1 MVDARLESKV
11 DEHDRMLIEMQTI
24 LKGMAE
30 SQNKMAENIG
40 NMAQAIGKI
49 DLWLEKITN
58 LEGNT
63 KESFKRSYKVISD
76 LDDKLAKDIK
86 SIDTSVT
93 WSVKDLEDKVDE
105 GFKDLEVARFF
116 SKYPKLLLL
125 VIVGFCVLNIEPI
138 RKIIFGG

>member
-1 MVDARLESKV
+1 MSERLESKI

-30 SQNKMAENIG
+30 SQTKMADNMG

-58 LEGNT
+58 LDGNT
-63 KESFKRSYKVISD
+63 KESFKRCYKTIE
-76 LDDKLAKDIK
+76 
-86 SIDTSVT
+86 T
-93 WSVKDLEDKVDE
+93 LEDKVDE

-116 SKYPKLLLL
+116 SRYPKLLLAC
-125 VIVGFCVLNIEPI
+125 VVGLCALNIDPI

>member
-11 DEHDRMLIEMQTI
+11 DEHDRMLIEMQTV

-30 SQNKMAENIG
+30 SQTKMAENMG

-58 LEGNT
+58 LDGNT
-63 KESFKRSYKVISD
+63 KESFKRSYKIIE
-76 LDDKLAKDIK
+76 A
-86 SIDTSVT
+86 
-93 WSVKDLEDKVDE
+93 LEEKVDV

-116 SKYPKLLLL
+116 SKYPKLLAL
-125 VIVGFCVLNIEPI
+125 VIIGFCVLNIDPI
-138 RKIIFGG
+138 RKIIFGV

>member
-30 SQNKMAENIG
+30 SQTKMADGMG
-40 NMAQAIGKI
+40 NMACAIGKI

-58 LEGNT
+58 LDGNT
-63 KESFKRSYKVISD
+63 KESFKRSYKTIE
-76 LDDKLAKDIK
+76 A
-86 SIDTSVT
+86 
-93 WSVKDLEDKVDE
+93 LEEKVDV

-116 SKYPKLLLL
+116 SKYPKLLAL
-125 VIVGFCVLNIEPI
+125 VIIGFCVLNIDPI
-138 RKIIFGG
+138 RKIIFGI

>member
-30 SQNKMAENIG
+30 SQTKMADGMG
-40 NMAQAIGKI
+40 NMACAIGKI

-58 LEGNT
+58 LDGNT
-63 KESFKRSYKVISD
+63 KESFKRSYKTIGE
-76 LDDKLAKDIK
+76 
-86 SIDTSVT
+86 
-93 WSVKDLEDKVDE
+93 LEEKVDE

-116 SKYPKLLLL
+116 SKYPKLLAL
-125 VIVGFCVLNIEPI
+125 VIIGFCVLNIDPI
-138 RKIIFGG
+138 RKIIFGV

>member
-1 MVDARLESKV
+1 MSERLEIKV

-30 SQNKMAENIG
+30 SQTKMADNMG

-58 LEGNT
+58 LDGNT
-63 KESFKRSYKVISD
+63 KESFKRSYRVIQD
-76 LDDKLAKDIK
+76 LEDKLSKDIK

-93 WSVKDLEDKVDE
+93 VSVKDLEDKVDE

-125 VIVGFCVLNIEPI
+125 VVVGFCVLNIEPI

>member
-30 SQNKMAENIG
+30 SQTKMADNMG
-40 NMAQAIGKI
+40 NMACAIGKI

-58 LEGNT
+58 LDGNT
-63 KESFKRSYKVISD
+63 KESFKRSYKVIS
-76 LDDKLAKDIK
+76 
-86 SIDTSVT
+86 
-93 WSVKDLEDKVDE
+93 DLEDKVDE

-116 SKYPKLLLL
+116 SKYPKLLLA
-125 VIVGFCVLNIEPI
+125 VVVGLTFLNVEPI
-138 RKIIFGG
+138 RKLILGV

>member
-1 MVDARLESKV
+1 MSERLENKV

-30 SQNKMAENIG
+30 SQNKMAENMG

-58 LEGNT
+58 LDGNT
-63 KESFKRSYKVISD
+63 KDSFKRSYKVISD
-76 LDDKLAKDIK
+76 LEDKLSGNIK
-86 SIDTSVT
+86 EI
-93 WSVKDLEDKVDE
+93 EDKVDE

-116 SKYPKLLLL
+116 SKYPKLLLATL
-125 VIVGFCVLNIEPI
+125 LGLCMLNIEPI

>member
-1 MVDARLESKV
+1 MDTRLESKV

-30 SQNKMAENIG
+30 SQTKMADNMG

-58 LEGNT
+58 LDGNT
-63 KESFKRSYKVISD
+63 KESFKRSYKVIAD
-76 LDDKLAKDIK
+76 LEDKLSKDIK

-93 WSVKDLEDKVDE
+93 ESVKDLEDKVDE

-125 VIVGFCVLNIEPI
+125 VMVGFCVLNIEPI